1 MKRTLQEENQVAADI
16 LANSR
21 KPDPNHVVLVHGGD
35 HGTVYSPFQ
44 KEVVESQQFLRTIG
58 LVEDEGIS
66 SETKDRGFN
75 KPENLPKEDDS
86 VDLQTKVNKNE
97 VDVIQGK
104 TESKKIRAKILE
116 SIKKM
121 MKSSK
126 KLSESKTSSQ
136 QRKLAYFMSERFV
149 PVLASTLVE
158 WEAIEPDMGMT
169 PPEAP
174 AMDDVV
180 DMEPKGDE
188 APELEDDAAEKIQS
202 VIDALDVLSDKVTEP
217 EVKDEIQ
224 GHIDSLKDVVGDIEG
239 EEGDE
244 GEGEE
249 GNEPEEKPEFPTE
262 SKKIPA
268 KKR

>member
-1 MKRTLQEENQVAADI
+1 MKRTLQEDNQVAASI
-16 LANSR
+16 LAQSR
-21 KPDPNHVVLVHGGD
+21 KPNPNDVVLMCGGQG
-35 HGTVYSPFQ
+35 GTVSSPFQ
-44 KEVVESQQFLRTIG
+44 REVVESQQFLRTIG
-58 LVEDEGIS
+58 LMESD
-66 SETKDRGFN
+66 DRGFN
-75 KPENLPKEDDS
+75 KSENPPKEDDN
-86 VDLQTKVNKNE
+86 VDLQTKVNSDE

-126 KLSESKTSSQ
+126 KLSESKTSRQ

-158 WEAIEPDMGMT
+158 WDAIEPDMGMT

-174 AMDDVV
+174 AMDAVV
-180 DMEPKGDE
+180 DMEPKVDE
-188 APELEDDAAEKIQS
+188 VPELEDDAAEKIQS
-202 VIDALDVLSDKVTEP
+202 VIDALDTLADKVTEP

-224 GHIDSLKDVVGDIEG
+224 DHIDSLKDVVGDIEG
-239 EEGDE
+239 EEGKEDSEGDE
-244 GEGEE
+244 PESEE
-249 GNEPEEKPEFPTE
+249 KPEEKPEFPTE